1 MAKINGLGVRI
12 YANGY
17 DLNTDVNALSG
28 IGTNQALL
36 DVTNLS
42 VSATERIIGLK
53 DSTLSVNGWF
63 DNAAGYS
70 HDAFSSIAGDSEVIM
85 TMGTSRGDPACGMVA
100 DQSTYN
106 VDRTQGTAIATTVR
120 GLTGELSLLTD
131 LNKQTHLQ
139 RIAHQL
145 IMLDRQATERSL

>member
-42 VSATERIIGLK
+42 VSATERIIGLR
-53 DSTLSVNGWF
+53 DSTL
-63 DNAAGYS
+63 
-70 HDAFSSIAGDSEVIM
+70 
-85 TMGTSRGDPACGMVA
+85 
-100 DQSTYN
+100 
-106 VDRTQGTAIATTVR
+106 
-120 GLTGELSLLTD
+120 
-131 LNKQTHLQ
+131 
-139 RIAHQL
+139 
-145 IMLDRQATERSL
+145 